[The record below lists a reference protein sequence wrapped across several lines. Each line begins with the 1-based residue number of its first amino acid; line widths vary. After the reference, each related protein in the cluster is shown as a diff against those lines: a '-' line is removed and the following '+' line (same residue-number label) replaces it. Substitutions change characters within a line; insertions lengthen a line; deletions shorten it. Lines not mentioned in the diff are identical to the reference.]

1 MHDVL
6 RERIR
11 RNLEA
16 LPEERLYQV
25 LDYIEFLSS
34 KYARDG
40 VRPPASPLQA
50 FGERLEDKLRVNRVG
65 MSAIR
70 GTLGA
75 IGTADRMVNGIA
87 EMGRSVLRDVGGTP
101 PAISQGGN
109 RSGIESGTR
118 RGIES
123 SAESGTPS
131 TTQQRPAPAPED
143 IPVDG

>member
-11 RNLEA
+11 RNLDA

-75 IGTADRMVNGIA
+75 IGTADRMVNEIA

-101 PAISQGGN
+101 PAISG
-109 RSGIESGTR
+109 SGAR
-118 RGIES
+118 N
-123 SAESGTPS
+123 S
-131 TTQQRPAPAPED
+131 TQTSVQKRPAPGPED

>member
-6 RERIR
+6 RDRIWR
-11 RNLEA
+11 HLEA
-16 LPEERLYQV
+16 LPDERVYQV

-40 VRPPASPLQA
+40 VSPPVSSLRA

-70 GTLGA
+70 GTLGLV
-75 IGTADRMVNGIA
+75 GTADRMVSGVA
-87 EMGRSVLRDVGGTP
+87 QMGRSVLRDVGGAS
-101 PAISQGGN
+101 PADGGTK
-109 RSGIESGTR
+109 SPSPTR
-118 RGIES
+118 
-123 SAESGTPS
+123 T
-131 TTQQRPAPAPED
+131 APPED